1 MDIEPNSKFIGEVTS
16 VKQAKPAKKD
26 LLRFE
31 NPIYDVFS
39 KDKYADEKEF
49 MIKKLM

>member
-1 MDIEPNSKFIGEVTS
+1 MNIEADNKAGIDVPQKS
-16 VKQAKPAKKD
+16 KPAKKD

-31 NPIYDVFS
+31 KPIYDVFS
-39 KDKYADEKEF
+39 KDKYVDEKEF